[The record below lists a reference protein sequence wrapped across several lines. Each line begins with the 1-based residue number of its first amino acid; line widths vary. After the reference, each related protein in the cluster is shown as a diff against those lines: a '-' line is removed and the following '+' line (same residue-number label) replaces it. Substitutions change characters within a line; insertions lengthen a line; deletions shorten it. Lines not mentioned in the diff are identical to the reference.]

1 MESKSAVI
9 VIPNDQ
15 ARTGRKRPLF
25 LHPVLGAPL
34 LTWLANA
41 LTMQGV
47 TRYFLV
53 CQERY
58 LSEAKQC
65 LPEACDIYAC
75 ADREAGDPLHVFLS
89 CAPASERQVLIITG
103 TCVCLPP
110 EKGEEL
116 HVACACQVPG
126 NALVDALDE
135 PDFSFTKFLVSHGN
149 ACTQLD
155 GMYSI
160 SDPGELAAVAGKL
173 KMALLQSHANRGV
186 ELWDMESCYIDPGV
200 TIGAGTVLRPG
211 TVLRGRTSI
220 GADCILGPNTWLEN
234 ASVGSGC
241 QINASQLLD
250 SAVGND
256 CAIGPYSVLRS
267 ESRLGNRV
275 RVGSN
280 TELGCAI
287 LGEGTHIGASC
298 CLREFTCG
306 RSCIIGSNVCTAA
319 CLPENT
325 GRTTIEDDAII
336 GAGTI
341 FAGPGFVGRS
351 AAVSPGST
359 ITQSVPTQ
367 ALATA
372 RSRQITKKD
381 WVIHQK

>member
-1 MESKSAVI
+1 M
-9 VIPNDQ
+9 
-15 ARTGRKRPLF
+15 F
-25 LHPVLGAPL
+25 LHSVLGAPL

-41 LTMQGV
+41 LAMQGV

-65 LPEACDIYAC
+65 LPEGCDLYAC

-89 CAPASERQVLIITG
+89 CAAASERQVLVITG

-110 EKGEEL
+110 EKGAEP
-116 HVACACQVPG
+116 HAACACQVPRD
-126 NALVDALDE
+126 ALVCALDE
-135 PDFSFTKFLVSHGN
+135 PDFSFTGFLVSHGN

-155 GMYSI
+155 GIYSI
-160 SDPGELAAVAGKL
+160 SDPGELAAVAGRL

-186 ELWDMESCYIDPGV
+186 ELWDMDSCYIDPGV

-211 TVLRGRTSI
+211 TVLRGHTRV

-234 ASVGSGC
+234 AAVGCGC
-241 QINASQLLD
+241 QINASQLFD

-256 CAIGPYSVLRS
+256 CAIGPFSILRS
-267 ESRLGNRV
+267 DCRLENRI

-280 TELGCAI
+280 TELSSVL
-287 LGEGTHIGASC
+287 LGEGTHVGASC
-298 CLREFTCG
+298 CLKEFTCG
-306 RSCIIGSNVCTAA
+306 RSCIIGAGVCTAA

-325 GRTTIEDDAII
+325 GRTTVEDDAII
-336 GAGTI
+336 GAGTT
-341 FAGPGFVGRS
+341 FAGAGFVGRS

-381 WVIHQK
+381 WAIHQK